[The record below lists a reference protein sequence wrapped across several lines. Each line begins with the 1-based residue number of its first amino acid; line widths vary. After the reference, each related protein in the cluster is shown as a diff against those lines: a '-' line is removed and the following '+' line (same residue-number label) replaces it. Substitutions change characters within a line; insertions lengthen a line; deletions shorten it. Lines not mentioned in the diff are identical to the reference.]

1 MILLQTVFDG
11 KVKLSSSKTP
21 QKSARKKKVVAG
33 SSAKPKPKP
42 RPQPQAKPKA
52 MKKLLQEEEE
62 EEEELVLFD
71 EDEESD
77 DEFKKKKKKSKKS
90 EQMVE
95 KKPSVEKK
103 EKEKESPS
111 KKRTK
116 KPKDP
121 NMPKKGRSS
130 YFIFLGERRASFVTE
145 NPTLPPAEIV
155 RGLAEEWK
163 VLSAEKKEAYTVLA
177 QKERAAQDELIRKYV
192 AEHPDAAPVKKSK
205 TEAGAGKQ
213 EESKKKK
220 RKDPNMPKKGR
231 SAYMLFTAERRPGF
245 VEENPAL
252 GPRDVVKG
260 LAEEWNTLSEKH
272 KEGYTVMAQKEREVQ
287 NALIQKYVAEHPD
300 GAPAKKGKQDDDG
313 KEDDDFF

>member
-1 MILLQTVFDG
+1 
-11 KVKLSSSKTP
+11 
-21 QKSARKKKVVAG
+21 
-33 SSAKPKPKP
+33 
-42 RPQPQAKPKA
+42 

-71 EDEESD
+71 EEEESD
-77 DEFKKKKKKSKKS
+77 DEFKKKKKSKKS

-95 KKPSVEKK
+95 KKPSAEKK
-103 EKEKESPS
+103 EKEKEKESPT

-155 RGLAEEWK
+155 RGLAEEWNA
-163 VLSAEKKEAYTVLA
+163 LSTEKKDAYAVLA
-177 QKERAAQDELIRKYV
+177 QKERVVQDELIRKYV

-205 TEAGAGKQ
+205 METEAAKK
-213 EESKKKK
+213 EKKK

-231 SAYMLFTAERRPGF
+231 SAYMLFAAERRPGF
-245 VEENPAL
+245 VEENPTL
-252 GPRDVVKG
+252 TPQDVTKG
-260 LAEEWNTLSEKH
+260 VAEEWKTLSEKH
-272 KEGYTVMAQKEREVQ
+272 KEVYTVMAQKEREVQ
-287 NALIQKYVAEHPD
+287 DALIQKYVAENPD
-300 GAPAKKGKQDDDG
+300 GAPAKKGKQDDDDG
-313 KEDDDFF
+313 KEG